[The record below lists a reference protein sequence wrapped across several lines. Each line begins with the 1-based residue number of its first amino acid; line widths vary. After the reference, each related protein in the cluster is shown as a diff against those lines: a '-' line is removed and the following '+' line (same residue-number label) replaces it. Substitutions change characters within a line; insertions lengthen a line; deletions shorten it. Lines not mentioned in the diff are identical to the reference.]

1 MILMDIARRVAKQF
15 GKVIVNIHFRDW
27 PEWSS
32 KD

>member
-1 MILMDIARRVAKQF
+1 MTVKSKPKTRRERF

-27 PEWSS
+27 PEWPS